1 VAEVR
6 PGRSVP
12 ERVLRLSEG
21 SVRGQERKIATLVV
35 SGLLAAIICFGLLES
50 SGAIE
55 NAGYKF
61 GGAFAGFLITLVL
74 LNRFWGPDSFE
85 DQVAKSGAEIAFEEI
100 VKVLD
105 LRRAPPG
112 MNAQRV
118 RLCDY
123 RRVAKAKKERDLH
136 LHYATTGDGIAF
148 EGSAT
153 HPLTADWRTGQITHH
168 GPDGEQL
175 KRQYDL
181 NIPLA
186 DVATGE
192 VVPIAIEVTYVDA
205 FKGAEREWL
214 ETHIDEPTHRL
225 IMIVLMP
232 DTMAATKAEIMIR
245 KEGRKEPPRLPEP
258 RVMLNGS
265 VVYWSIDKPLPETRY
280 ALSWHWI
287 ARQGRTISDHTDG
300 DTETAED

>member
-1 VAEVR
+1 
-6 PGRSVP
+6 VP
-12 ERVLRLSEG
+12 ERVLRPSEG

-50 SGAIE
+50 SGDID
-55 NAGYKF
+55 NPGYKF
-61 GGAFAGFLITLVL
+61 GGAFAGFLITLVA

-85 DQVAKSGAEIAFEEI
+85 DQVARSGTDIAYEEI

-105 LRRAPPG
+105 LRQAPPG
-112 MNAQRV
+112 VKVQQV

-123 RRVAKAKKERDLH
+123 RRVAKAKRERALR
-136 LHYATTGDGIAF
+136 LHYATTGDEIAF

-153 HPLTADWRTGQITHH
+153 HPLTADWHTGPVTHL

-181 NIPLA
+181 TIPLA
-186 DVATGE
+186 DVAAGE
-192 VVPIAIEVTYVDA
+192 IVPIAIEVTYVNA

-232 DTMAATKAEIMIR
+232 NTMAATKAEILIR
-245 KEGRKEPPRLPEP
+245 KEGRKEPPRLPDP
-258 RVMLNGS
+258 RVMLDGS
-265 VVYWSIDKPLPETRY
+265 LIYWSIDKPLPEARY
-280 ALSWHWI
+280 ALSWRWI
-287 ARQGRTISDHTDG
+287 ARRGRTISDHTNG
-300 DTETAED
+300 HTKTAED

>member
-1 VAEVR
+1 
-6 PGRSVP
+6 
-12 ERVLRLSEG
+12 
-21 SVRGQERKIATLVV
+21 VRGQERKIATLVV

-50 SGAIE
+50 SGAVE
-55 NAGYKF
+55 NPGYKF
-61 GGAFAGFLITLVL
+61 GGAFAGFLITIVI

-85 DQVAKSGAEIAFEEI
+85 DQVARSGTEIAFEEI

-105 LRRAPPG
+105 LRQAPPG
-112 MNAQRV
+112 TNAQRV

-123 RRVAKAKKERDLH
+123 RRVAKAKRERDLH

-153 HPLTADWRTGQITHH
+153 HPLTADWHTGPVTHL
-168 GPDGEQL
+168 GPGGEQL

-186 DVATGE
+186 GVATGE
-192 VVPIAIEVTYVDA
+192 IVPIAIEVTYVNA
-205 FKGAEREWL
+205 FKDAEREWL

-232 DTMAATKAEIMIR
+232 DTMAATKAGIEIR
-245 KEGRKEPPRLPEP
+245 KEGRKEPPRLPDP

-265 VVYWSIDKPLPETRY
+265 MVYWSIDKPLPETRY

-287 ARQGRTISDHTDG
+287 ARAGRTIREDPDG
-300 DTETAED
+300 DSRTAEN